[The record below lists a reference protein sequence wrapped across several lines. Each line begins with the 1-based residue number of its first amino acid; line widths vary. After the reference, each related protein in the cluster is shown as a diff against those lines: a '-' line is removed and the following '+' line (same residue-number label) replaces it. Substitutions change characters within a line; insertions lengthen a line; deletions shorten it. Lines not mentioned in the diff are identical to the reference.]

1 MACQLLSFLFL
12 PLKVAQVT
20 ASTLGV
26 PLSSVNVVPTNSFTN
41 PNGITTGG
49 SVASELNC
57 LVSKLTPATN
67 TLRVSR
73 SHMKDDKFLQH
84 LYLVAIMHAIH

>member
-67 TLRVSR
+67 TL
-73 SHMKDDKFLQH
+73 HLMKSFK
-84 LYLVAIMHAIH
+84 VMHEG

>member
-57 LVSKLTPATN
+57 LVSKLTPAPA
-67 TLRVSR
+67 LYKYIAV
-73 SHMKDDKFLQH
+73 DEKFQG
-84 LYLVAIMHAIH
+84 HA